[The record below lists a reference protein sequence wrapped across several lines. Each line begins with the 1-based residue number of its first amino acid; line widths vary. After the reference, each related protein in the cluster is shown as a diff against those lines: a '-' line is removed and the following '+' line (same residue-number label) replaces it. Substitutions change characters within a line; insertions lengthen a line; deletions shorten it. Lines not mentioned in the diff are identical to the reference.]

1 MTKNIRLL
9 SILEQ
14 LSKHEKVSIKELA
27 LLLGEKN
34 VRNIQNDFKEILN
47 PYFGNRLNKVGD
59 CYFLLKRE
67 YFYDLFKYNHKTS
80 KQFLKFLSIVDSDLY
95 NQFKKE
101 HKELIKALK
110 LDSSTV
116 YQIENSPYEDLKSE
130 SLEILEQL
138 ESAII
143 NRTNITIT
151 HHKPNEEIYTFK
163 ECHVLKI
170 LYLEDNWYITV
181 NTMQNYHKDN
191 PQSCFRLMRISFIE
205 AISQSRVEPKTF
217 HNDNSEKIKAEKFM
231 HLLQTPFSKIHNTP
245 YPIIV
250 EVSDYALVYFKA
262 KQYLKNQRIFKNP
275 HNARTHIEFMVTDDR
290 EVILLIQQWLPHLKV
305 IEPLRIK
312 ETISEKM
319 RLFMKED

>member
-1 MTKNIRLL
+1 MLTIYFTDRL
-9 SILEQ
+9 
-14 LSKHEKVSIKELA
+14 IK
-27 LLLGEKN
+27 K
-34 VRNIQNDFKEILN
+34 
-47 PYFGNRLNKVGD
+47 GD
-59 CYFLLKRE
+59 CYSLIKRE
-67 YFYDLFKYNHKTS
+67 YFHDLFKHNHKVS
-80 KQFLKFLSIVDSDLY
+80 KQFLKFLSVVDSDLY
-95 NQFKKE
+95 DKFQEDNSD
-101 HKELIKALK
+101 LIKALK

-116 YQIENSPYEDLKSE
+116 YQIENSPYEHLKSE
-130 SLEILEQL
+130 SLEVLEQL

-151 HHKPNEEIYTFK
+151 HHKPNEEVGIFK

-181 NTMQNYHKDN
+181 NTLQNYHKDN
-191 PQSCFRLMRISFIE
+191 PKSCFRLMRISFIE
-205 AISQSRVEPKTF
+205 TISQSRVEPKTF
-217 HNDNSEKIKAEKFM
+217 HNDNSEKIKAENFI

-250 EVSDYALVYFKA
+250 EVSDFALVYFKT

-275 HNARTHIEFMVTDDR
+275 DNGRTHIEFMVTDDR

-305 IEPLRIK
+305 IEPLRIR
-312 ETISEKM
+312 EQISEKM

>member
-1 MTKNIRLL
+1 MTKTIRLL
-9 SILEQ
+9 SILEE
-14 LSKHEKVSIKELA
+14 LTTNEKVCVKELA

-59 CYFLLKRE
+59 CYSLLKKE
-67 YFYDLFKYNHKTS
+67 YFYDLFKYDHKTS
-80 KQFLKFLSIVDSDLY
+80 KQFLRFLSIVDSDLY

-101 HKELIKALK
+101 HQELIKALK

-116 YQIENSPYEDLKSE
+116 YQIEDSPYEKLKSA

-143 NRTNITIT
+143 NRTNITII
-151 HHKPNEEIYTFK
+151 HHKPNEQAWTFK

-170 LYLEDNWYITV
+170 LYLEDNWYIAV

-191 PQSCFRLMRISFIE
+191 PKSCFRLMRISFIE
-205 AISQSRVEPKTF
+205 KIYASRVKPKTF
-217 HNDNSEKIKAEKFM
+217 HNDNSEKLKAEKSI

-245 YPIIV
+245 YKVIV
-250 EVSDYALVYFKA
+250 KVSAYASVYFKT
-262 KQYLKNQRIFKNP
+262 KKYLNTQRIVKQFDDGSI
-275 HNARTHIEFMVTDDR
+275 HLEFTVTDDM
-290 EVILLIQQWLPHLKV
+290 EVMLLIQQWIPHLKV
-305 IEPLRIK
+305 IKPLEIK
-312 ETISEKM
+312 EKIFEKM
-319 RLFMKED
+319 RIFMKGE